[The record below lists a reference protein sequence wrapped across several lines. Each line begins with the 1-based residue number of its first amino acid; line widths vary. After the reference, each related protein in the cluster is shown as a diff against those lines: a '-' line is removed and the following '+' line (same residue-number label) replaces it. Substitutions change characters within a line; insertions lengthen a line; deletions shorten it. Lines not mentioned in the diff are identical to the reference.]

1 MNGWQ
6 VLHYIFYA
14 GLVFVGL
21 WIIGTNLKE
30 GLWGN
35 ALLFCNWCIATYIA
49 WIFFFPSLKV
59 VLSMLKADA
68 SSQLLILAV
77 AMALF
82 WGLFLVPFIALRSA
96 TDALSKVKINFHPI
110 ADKAGAVAFALLLIG
125 GFVITSWPVKLVLD
139 MGE

>member
-35 ALLFCNWCIATYIA
+35 ALLFGNWCLSTYIA
-49 WIFFFPSLKV
+49 WVLLLPSLKL
-59 VLSMLKADA
+59 VLGMLKADA
-68 SSQLLILAV
+68 SSQMLILAV
-77 AMALF
+77 AMGLM
-82 WGLFLVPFIALRSA
+82 WGLFLVPFIALRAA
-96 TDALSKVKINFHPI
+96 TDALSK
-110 ADKAGAVAFALLLIG
+110 
-125 GFVITSWPVKLVLD
+125 
-139 MGE
+139 